1 MPNSRPPGNPQYYPA
16 LRTCEP
22 QPLQPLRAAS
32 PYTPRVEPPDPID
45 PRPAQARATV
55 RGVLRIQML
64 ANGLGVLSVWAY
76 FQFLLPGNEEGQ
88 LRSATINLVAFGIYV
103 GLMVLLAL
111 PVNALLLRR
120 AVSWVRLG
128 TPPTER
134 QRKFLFSLPTFET
147 LSALVSWFG
156 AAVMFGIINSD
167 VARIGFGLA
176 LAGVIVCTMLYL
188 LLEGHFRPIYAL
200 ALVDAELPEDRR
212 DVLPRLMLAWLM
224 GSAVPLLAIGLN
236 PLIAPIPLDGD
247 RLAWI
252 AVVGALAGGIVMTIA
267 ANSVA
272 RPLNRVRSA
281 LRQIEQGD
289 LDVHVPIDDLGEL
302 GRLAEGVND
311 LVAGIREREALRE
324 AFGRQVGQTDLA
336 ELAMSHDEPTATG
349 ERREVTVLFVDLR
362 GYTRFSERHSPEDV
376 VGMLNRFFAIV
387 VAVVAREGGWVNK
400 FEGDAAL
407 CLFGAPQD
415 EPDHAARALR
425 AATAIPKELD
435 RSDALLRAGIGVA
448 SGQVIAGFIGTPER
462 FEYTVIGDVVNVAS
476 RLCDLAK
483 DEQAGVLATAATIAA
498 AGRPEE
504 WSSAGKIGVRGRRE
518 KAEIYRLDPGAA
530 SWWTR
535 MTPRSARASRSAP

>member
-1 MPNSRPPGNPQYYPA
+1 M
-16 LRTCEP
+16 
-22 QPLQPLRAAS
+22 
-32 PYTPRVEPPDPID
+32 EPPDPID
-45 PRPAQARATV
+45 PRPAQARATI

-64 ANGLGVLSVWAY
+64 ANGLGMVAVWAY
-76 FQFLLPGNEEGQ
+76 FQFLLPGNEEGR
-88 LRSATINLVAFGIYV
+88 LESATINLVAFGIYV

-128 TPPTER
+128 NPPTER

-156 AAVMFGIINSD
+156 AAAMFGIINSD

-176 LAGVIVCTMLYL
+176 LAGVIVCTLLYL

-224 GSAVPLLAIGLN
+224 GSAVPLVAIGLN
-236 PLIAPIPLDGD
+236 PLIAPVPLDGD

-252 AVVGALAGGIVMTIA
+252 AIVGALAGGIVMTIA

-281 LRQIEQGD
+281 LRRIEQGD

-336 ELAMSHDEPTATG
+336 ELAMSHDDATATG

-362 GYTRFSERHSPEDV
+362 GYTRFSERHSPEHV

-425 AATAIPKELD
+425 AATSIPKELD
-435 RSDALLRAGIGVA
+435 RSDAQLRAGIGVA

-483 DEQAGVLATAATIAA
+483 DEQAGVLATAATFDA
-498 AGRPEE
+498 AGRPDE
-504 WSSAGKIGVRGRRE
+504 WSSAGRIGVRGRRE
-518 KAEIYRLDPGAA
+518 KAEIYRLDPGTG
-530 SWWTR
+530 SWWAK
-535 MTPRSARASRSAP
+535 MTPRSTRASRNAP